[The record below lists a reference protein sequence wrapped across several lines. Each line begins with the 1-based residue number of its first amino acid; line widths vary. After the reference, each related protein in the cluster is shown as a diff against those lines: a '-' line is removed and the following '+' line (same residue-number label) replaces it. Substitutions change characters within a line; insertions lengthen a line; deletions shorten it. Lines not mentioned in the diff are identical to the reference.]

1 MYQRPKASKMTL
13 CEKRASMKL
22 IAGKHQKKQGE
33 HVNKKC
39 AEAENYKHVL
49 HIGDIGAVCVPPNVR
64 GATDFPF
71 LSVMVT
77 DTKMSKT
84 SGIVRYAI
92 CTPLGHLEGVYNR
105 DMIEHDAAMTQRIVK
120 IDPMAPGF
128 KDNLTASASAI
139 YNRLGGKSFCH
150 YKSDCIRS
158 KSCKCLL
165 MGRLC
170 RPKCHAPR
178 KVGLPVHCSN
188 CSIGNSIVPAEP
200 H

>member
-1 MYQRPKASKMTL
+1 
-13 CEKRASMKL
+13 
-22 IAGKHQKKQGE
+22 
-33 HVNKKC
+33 V
-39 AEAENYKHVL
+39 AENYKHIL
-49 HIGDIGAVCVPPNVR
+49 QIGYIGATRVPPNVR
-64 GATDFPF
+64 AATDFPF
-71 LSVMVT
+71 LPIMVT
-77 DTKMSKT
+77 DNKMSKP
-84 SGIVRYAI
+84 SGMVRYAI
-92 CTPLGHLEGVYNR
+92 CTQHGQLEGFNYR

-128 KDNLTASASAI
+128 KDNLTVASASAM

-200 H
+200 HKKENWEKLIAINIVLVIDFENKLICQN

>member
-1 MYQRPKASKMTL
+1 MELIASKYQKIQG
-13 CEKRASMKL
+13 EQINKKRA
-22 IAGKHQKKQGE
+22 
-33 HVNKKC
+33 V
-39 AEAENYKHVL
+39 AENYKHIL
-49 HIGDIGAVCVPPNVR
+49 QIGDIGAIRVPPNVR

-71 LSVMVT
+71 LSIMVT
-77 DTKMSKT
+77 DAKMSKT

-92 CTPLGHLEGVYNR
+92 CTQLRHLEGVYNR

-139 YNRLGGKSFCH
+139 YNRLGGKSFCRC
-150 YKSDCIRS
+150 KSDCIHS
-158 KSCKCLL
+158 KNCKCIL

-178 KVGLPVHCSN
+178 KDGLPVHRSN
-188 CSIGNSIVPAEP
+188 CYKGNSILPAES